1 MPARPDDFLSDWPSL
16 PPVLRPTRTRP
27 TAHHERPRVPRWIAA
42 LLGVPLAGKLAG
54 ANALIVVVALAAAA
68 ATQGFGPQDAP
79 FIPILGVALA
89 GSLVVNLV
97 LVLVAL
103 RPLQGLERTAER
115 VWRGDLEARV
125 QPSLL
130 ADRDMARLGGALNV
144 VLDSLTADRVRL
156 RRLASEIIS
165 AGDRER
171 AHIARELHDST
182 AQELVALQFQLSAA
196 VRDAEHTNPEL
207 AARLGEIREAA
218 AGVLEEVRMLAHT
231 VHPRVLDD
239 LGLTA
244 ALERLARE
252 ARERGIADVHVVA
265 DADTGR
271 IAPATASVLY
281 RVAQEAVANAL
292 RHGEPRSMTI
302 RVADLDGAIALEV
315 ADDGRGFDVVD
326 AERRRP
332 GMGLFTMRERVTL
345 VDGQFMVTSQPGTGT
360 RVRAIVPLE
369 PAQSS

>member
-1 MPARPDDFLSDWPSL
+1 
-16 PPVLRPTRTRP
+16 
-27 TAHHERPRVPRWIAA
+27 
-42 LLGVPLAGKLAG
+42 
-54 ANALIVVVALAAAA
+54 
-68 ATQGFGPQDAP
+68 
-79 FIPILGVALA
+79 
-89 GSLVVNLV
+89 
-97 LVLVAL
+97 
-103 RPLQGLERTAER
+103 
-115 VWRGDLEARV
+115 
-125 QPSLL
+125 
-130 ADRDMARLGGALNV
+130 
-144 VLDSLTADRVRL
+144 
-156 RRLASEIIS
+156 
-165 AGDRER
+165 
-171 AHIARELHDST
+171 
-182 AQELVALQFQLSAA
+182 
-196 VRDAEHTNPEL
+196 
-207 AARLGEIREAA
+207 
-218 AGVLEEVRMLAHT
+218 MLAHT

-302 RVADLDGAIALEV
+302 RVADFDGAIALEV